1 MLEKCFRAGLKG
13 LALRWLM
20 PWVSRAK
27 EWATGKEK
35 NRLALALKGAA

>member
-1 MLEKCFRAGLKG
+1 LML
-13 LALRWLM
+13 
-20 PWVSRAK
+20 WVSKAK